1 MFRKFLH
8 ICTSILLLTTTAGF
22 TISKHYCGPRLVT
35 VAINHEAESCCDM
48 EGTSS
53 CCHNETKTF
62 QLDEDFVASQI
73 LQNDIVKSIDLF
85 VFAYI
90 LIDTNLISEEYIE
103 AFTAE
108 SPPPKDTQTVLSS
121 LQSYLC

>member
-1 MFRKFLH
+1 MFRKLLH
-8 ICTSILLLTTTAGF
+8 ITFSLLLLAVTAGF

-35 VAINHEAESCCDM
+35 VSVNHEAESCCDM
-48 EGTSS
+48 EGTSN
-53 CCHNETKTF
+53 CCHNETKSF
-62 QLDEDFVASQI
+62 QLDEDFIASPI
-73 LQNDIVKSIDLF
+73 LQNEIVKSIDLF
-85 VFAYI
+85 VITYI

-108 SPPPKDTQTVLSS
+108 SPPPKNTQTVLSS

>member
-1 MFRKFLH
+1 MFRKLVH
-8 ICTSILLLTTTAGF
+8 ILTSILLLTVTAGF
-22 TISKHYCGPRLVT
+22 TVSKHYCGPRLVT

-53 CCHNETKTF
+53 CCHNESKTF
-62 QLDEDFVASQI
+62 QLEEDFITTPI

-90 LIDTNLISEEYIE
+90 LINTNPISEEFSE
-103 AFTAE
+103 AFTPE
-108 SPPPKDTQTVLSS
+108 SPPPKDTQTILSN